1 MIKYLKPALF
11 IIISM
16 LISIEVSSQQALKI
30 SETVIN
36 RLKSYCTVVPREEVF
51 IHSDRD
57 EYVAGEDIWFNAYV
71 FDRQSNKFSDASG
84 LVYFEILNRYN
95 VPVVQRRIKI
105 ESGMGPGQ
113 VLLPD
118 TLSTGPYILR
128 AYTNQMKNFLPENC
142 FIKKIKI
149 YNALNLKGTD
159 KDYFLTNRFS
169 DTSKKAF
176 KAGTDA
182 VIEVSEKS
190 GGLREIKITTEG
202 KGSLKTGLEYF
213 LLIESRGNVSYTM
226 GGYVQAETIR
236 VSVPERSLIPGIN
249 HITIFNSEGSPVG
262 EKYVYVPVNEGDV
275 SVDGLSEKYGKRE
288 KVSFTVS
295 NWQAD
300 NTSVEKR
307 NISISVVPEEV
318 EGKGLT
324 FADYMIFG
332 SEFGIVPWEILNGRS
347 MNDLTAAE
355 IDTLLMKIKSNW
367 IDWDKVL
374 SDRVP
379 GLKYPAEKYE
389 HFLPGRIVNLN
400 NPIPGPGSFVLMSVP
415 GKEAQFQY
423 ARTDRD
429 GQFLMKVD
437 INEKL
442 NDLVIQPDN
451 SENGNSVKMESPFSD
466 NYLASELVAQSGS
479 TDLPRY
485 MKNMGGNFQVKKIY
499 TTSLYGAPL
508 KKQVNTRR
516 ITRFYGRP
524 DQEIVLDDY
533 IKLPVMEEVFFELI
547 PGVFL
552 KKKKSVFDLK
562 ISDPVSYEIYEYP
575 PGMMIDGVIVKDP
588 NLIGNV
594 DPELAERI
602 DVIKEK
608 YFIGDYQF
616 FGIINVITREGDFS
630 SVILPDFATRIS
642 YRVVE
647 PVLTFISP
655 DYSLP
660 AKKNERIPDFRNT
673 LWWTPSASFNISGKV
688 EAEFWTSDIPGT
700 YVITVQGISSSG
712 KLISSRKLIKV
723 E

>member
-169 DTSKKAF
+169 DTGKKAF